1 MKPFLDEDFLLATG
15 TAQRLYYEYAKDM
28 PIFDY
33 HCHLPPSEIA
43 EDMKYENL
51 SQIWLKGDHYKWRA
65 MRTNGI
71 SESMI
76 TGSATDVEKFDSW
89 AATVPYTIGN
99 PLYHWTHMEL
109 QRYFGITELLSS
121 KTSRYI
127 FSKTMNDLQQDK
139 FSVKSLLAKSNVKVV
154 CTTDDPVDSLEHHIK
169 IRKDGDLDT
178 KILPTFRPDKAMVFE
193 NTLELN
199 KYLEKLSDISGIK
212 ITDYDSYLDAL
223 NNRHDFFNSVGC
235 RISDHALELPVYEE
249 SDKGEPN
256 RLFKKVMNGDSLEC
270 REISK
275 LKTAVLQELGRMNSK
290 AGWTMQIHFGA
301 MRNNNSRMYASIG
314 PDSGF
319 DSIADGEVAKPLSKF
334 LDSLNKTDELPKTI
348 IYALNPRDNYLIG
361 TIIGNFQDGSIPGKI
376 QFGSGWWFNDQ
387 KDGMEMQMGS
397 LANLGLLSRFVG
409 MLTDSRSF
417 LSFPRHEYFRR
428 ILCNLIG
435 NWVENGEAPED
446 YNLLGKMV
454 EDISYNNAVEYFGI
468 DLSEEKIK

>member
-1 MKPFLDEDFLLATG
+1 MKPFLDDDFLLATG
-15 TAQRLYYEYAKDM
+15 IAQTLYHEYAKDM

-33 HCHLPPSEIA
+33 HCHLPSSEIA
-43 EDMKYENL
+43 EDKKYDNL

-76 TGSATDVEKFDSW
+76 TGNATDVEKFDSW

-109 QRYFGITELLSS
+109 QRYFGISDLLSPG
-121 KTSRYI
+121 TSRYI
-127 FSKTMNDLQQDK
+127 YSKTMNALQQDD
-139 FSVKSLLAKSNVKVV
+139 FSVKSLLVKSNVKVI
-154 CTTDDPVDSLEHHIK
+154 CTTDDPVDSLRNHIK

-178 KILPTFRPDKAMVFE
+178 KVLPTYRPDKAMAFE

-199 KYLEKLSDISGIK
+199 KYLEKLSDVSGIK

-223 NNRHDFFNSVGC
+223 KNRHDFFNSFGC
-235 RISDHALELPVYEE
+235 RISDHALVLPIYKKSN
-249 SDKGEPN
+249 SDD
-256 RLFKKVMNGDSLEC
+256 RDRIFKKVLKGGTLETE
-270 REISK
+270 EIVK
-275 LKTAVLQELGRMNSK
+275 LKTAVLQGIGRMNFK

-301 MRNNNSRMYASIG
+301 IRNNNSRMYSSIG

-334 LDSLNKTDELPKTI
+334 LDSLDKTNELPKTI

-361 TIIGNFQDGSIPGKI
+361 TIIGNFQDGTIPGKI

-387 KDGMEMQMGS
+387 KEGMEMQMNS

-454 EDISYNNAVEYFGI
+454 EDISYNNAVNYFGI
-468 DLSEEKIK
+468 EVDNR

>member
-1 MKPFLDEDFLLATG
+1 MKPFLDDDFLLATG
-15 TAQRLYYEYAKDM
+15 IAQTLYHEYAKDM

-33 HCHLPPSEIA
+33 HCHLPSSEIA
-43 EDMKYENL
+43 EDKKYDNL

-76 TGSATDVEKFDSW
+76 TGNATDVEKFDSW
-89 AATVPYTIGN
+89 AAMVPYTIGN

-109 QRYFGITELLSS
+109 QRYFGISDLLSPG
-121 KTSRYI
+121 TSRYI
-127 FSKTMNDLQQDK
+127 YSKTMNALQQDD
-139 FSVKSLLAKSNVKVV
+139 FSVKSLLVKSNVKVI
-154 CTTDDPVDSLEHHIK
+154 CTTDDPVDSLRNHIK

-178 KILPTFRPDKAMVFE
+178 KVLPTYRPDKAMAFE

-199 KYLEKLSDISGIK
+199 KYLEKLSDVSGIK

-223 NNRHDFFNSVGC
+223 KNRHDFFNSFGC
-235 RISDHALELPVYEE
+235 RISDHALVLPIYKKSN
-249 SDKGEPN
+249 SDD
-256 RLFKKVMNGDSLEC
+256 RDRIFKKVLKGGTLETE
-270 REISK
+270 EIVK
-275 LKTAVLQELGRMNSK
+275 LKTAVLQGIGRMNFK

-301 MRNNNSRMYASIG
+301 IRNNNSRMYSSIG

-334 LDSLNKTDELPKTI
+334 LDSLDKTNELPKTI

-361 TIIGNFQDGSIPGKI
+361 TIIGNFQDGTIPGKI

-387 KDGMEMQMGS
+387 KEGMEMQMNS

-454 EDISYNNAVEYFGI
+454 EDISYNNAVNYFGI
-468 DLSEEKIK
+468 EVDNR

>member
-1 MKPFLDEDFLLATG
+1 MKPFLDDDFLLATG
-15 TAQRLYYEYAKDM
+15 IAQTLYHEYAKDM

-33 HCHLPPSEIA
+33 HCHLPSSEIA
-43 EDMKYENL
+43 EDKKYDNL

-76 TGSATDVEKFDSW
+76 TGNATDVEKFDSW
-89 AATVPYTIGN
+89 AAMVPYTIGN

-109 QRYFGITELLSS
+109 QRYFGISDLLSPG
-121 KTSRYI
+121 TSRYI
-127 FSKTMNDLQQDK
+127 YSKTMNALQQDD
-139 FSVKSLLAKSNVKVV
+139 FSVKSLLVKSNVKVI
-154 CTTDDPVDSLEHHIK
+154 CTTDDPVDSLRNHIK

-178 KILPTFRPDKAMVFE
+178 KVLPTYRPDKAMAFE

-199 KYLEKLSDISGIK
+199 KYLEKLSDVSGIK

-223 NNRHDFFNSVGC
+223 KNRHDFFNSFGC
-235 RISDHALELPVYEE
+235 RISDHALVLPIYKKSN
-249 SDKGEPN
+249 SDD
-256 RLFKKVMNGDSLEC
+256 RDRIFKKVLKGGTLETE
-270 REISK
+270 EIVK
-275 LKTAVLQELGRMNSK
+275 LKTAVLQGIGRMNFK

-301 MRNNNSRMYASIG
+301 IRNNNSRMYSSIG

-334 LDSLNKTDELPKTI
+334 LDSLDKTNELPKTI

-361 TIIGNFQDGSIPGKI
+361 TMIGNFQGGEIPGKI

-387 KDGMEMQMGS
+387 KDGMEIQMSS

-454 EDISYNNAVEYFGI
+454 EDISYNNAVNYFGI
-468 DLSEEKIK
+468 EVDNR